1 MGAKIINL
9 TQRGKFNAES
19 FFILTSE
26 IPMRDRL
33 SEHFH
38 HACNSIRQGIHLLKG
53 VVKGE

>member
-19 FFILTSE
+19 FFILTSK
-26 IPMRDRL
+26 IPMRARL